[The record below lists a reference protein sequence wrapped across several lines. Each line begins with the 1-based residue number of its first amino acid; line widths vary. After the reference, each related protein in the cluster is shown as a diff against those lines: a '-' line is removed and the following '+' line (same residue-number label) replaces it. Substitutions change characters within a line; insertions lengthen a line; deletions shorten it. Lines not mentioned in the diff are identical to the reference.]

1 MTGRNFDRDKHRDY
15 YQSLRKNVRDWI
27 DRKGHN
33 HKYAEY
39 VLAAPD
45 LFHLLCKLSL
55 DSRVSLKNKA
65 KLAGAIVY
73 FLSPIDIIPEAL
85 LGPVGYIDDL
95 GLSAYVIQAILQD
108 AGHETVKEHWAG
120 EQDILDLI
128 RDLLDLADR
137 KIGSGAWETIISYID

>member
-1 MTGRNFDRDKHRDY
+1 MTERNFDEKKHRDFY
-15 YQSLRKNVRDWI
+15 MSLRQKVRDWI
-27 DRKGHN
+27 ESKGHD
-33 HKYAEY
+33 HRYTEY

-73 FLSPIDIIPEAL
+73 FISPIDIIPEAL

-95 GLSAYVIQAILQD
+95 GLAAYVIQSIMED
-108 AGHETVKEHWAG
+108 AGHDVVTAHWAG
-120 EQDILDLI
+120 EQQILDLV

-137 KIGSGAWETIISYID
+137 KIGSGAWEKIRSYID